1 MKKTILIMLAIGAIF
16 MTASC
21 SKPAEDV
28 AKDSAPTPEPKKTV
42 EAFGIVEANGVEN
55 VSLNIEAQVET
66 VNVKEGQQVKK
77 GDVLLSLNMKAYQ
90 EMIRSK
96 QHELSII
103 KLEAEK
109 MKSENTNPDIQ
120 KLENDLDF
128 ANSELQKTSEEL
140 EIQKKLYESGAL
152 SKYEYDRYAKDVEVK
167 KKSAEDIKYSLDST
181 MRSND
186 LGSAIQNEKAATI
199 ESEIRQLKDKVN
211 RSYLSRN
218 NIICTME
225 NGIVYELGYKAG
237 DSVIPEKKLLS
248 LMDMDTIVVN
258 ANVPEEF
265 IKDVKLGAKV
275 EIIPIADKNKIYEG
289 KVLTM
294 AKKAVAQNGETVI
307 PVEISIDNKDS
318 FLLPNFN
325 VDVKIY
331 ME

>member
-1 MKKTILIMLAIGAIF
+1 MKKIILTVLVIGA
-16 MTASC
+16 MLMAAAC
-21 SKPAEDV
+21 SKPAED
-28 AKDSAPTPEPKKTV
+28 AAAEAAPTPEPKKTV
-42 EAFGIVEANGVEN
+42 EAFGIVEANGIEN
-55 VSLNIEAQVET
+55 ISLDIEAEVET
-66 VNVKEGQQVKK
+66 VNAKEGQQVKK
-77 GDVLLSLNMKAYQ
+77 GDVLLSLNIKAYK
-90 EMIRSK
+90 EIIRSK

-109 MKSENTNPDIQ
+109 MKSESTNPDIM
-120 KLENDLDF
+120 KLENDLTF
-128 ANSELQKTSEEL
+128 ANSELQKASEEL
-140 EIQKKLYESGAL
+140 EVQKKLYESGAL
-152 SKYEYDRYAKDVEVK
+152 SKYEYDGYVKAVEAKR
-167 KKSAEDIKYSLDST
+167 KSAEDIKYSLDST

-186 LGSAIQNEKAATI
+186 ISSAIQNERAATI

-211 RSYLSRN
+211 RSYISKN

-237 DSVIPEKKLLS
+237 DSIMPEKKLLS
-248 LMDMDTIVVN
+248 LMDMDTIVVK

-265 IKDVKLGAKV
+265 IKDVKPGAKV
-275 EIIPIADKNKIYEG
+275 EILPVADKNRQYEG
-289 KVLTM
+289 KVVTM
-294 AKKAVAQNGETVI
+294 AKKAVVQNGETVI